1 MASVKF
7 SKVGKSYGAMTVVS
21 DLDLELADG
30 TLTVLVGPSGCG
42 KTTSLRMLAG
52 LEEITSGSIHI
63 GDRDVTGLEPKERDI
78 AMVFQNYAL
87 YPHLTVR
94 ENIAFP
100 LRAKRIPRAEA
111 LRRAD
116 EIAESLGLGKLVD
129 RKPKDLSGGQQQRVA
144 IGRAIIREP
153 AVFLFDEP
161 LSNLDAK
168 LRVETRTELLRLQR
182 KLGITSLYVTHD
194 QEEAM
199 TLSDRIVVMR
209 DGRVAQAG
217 PPEEVYR
224 RPADTFVATFVGSP
238 KMNLID
244 GTISNGELRTLS
256 GARIALGGP
265 DSGTVTIGVRPDDL
279 ILAPDTGSEAGDAV
293 ASVELVELLGPR
305 AIVTVRAVDLQ
316 LTSVVEASSLTDI
329 TPGTP
334 VRLSAREVHRF
345 DVTTGHRLED

>member
-1 MASVKF
+1 MASVRF
-7 SKVGKSYGAMTVVS
+7 SKVGKSYGTMTVVS

-63 GDRDVTGLEPKERDI
+63 GERDVTGLEPKERDI

-111 LRRAD
+111 LQRAD

-209 DGRVAQAG
+209 DGRIAQAG

-256 GARIALGGP
+256 GARIGLDGP

-279 ILAPDTGSEAGDAV
+279 ILAPDTDSEAREPGAT
-293 ASVELVELLGPR
+293 VELVELLGPR

-316 LTSVVEASSLTDI
+316 LTSVVEAASLTDI

-345 DVTTGHRLED
+345 DVTTGQRLDD